1 MNRRGKDKSNI
12 EAARGWLESY
22 KDAIHALVGIGTLIS
37 IPVGAYFFLLTSIN
51 GVRRNVDGVESSLGV
66 KMDAGFAELRAD
78 MRVLIERQYNTEK
91 NTENLRQEIRDTRSQ
106 EVSRDKSAR

>member
-1 MNRRGKDKSNI
+1 MKRRDKSKYDDW
-12 EAARGWLESY
+12 AFGGWLSSH
-22 KDAIHALVGIGTLIS
+22 KDAIQAMVGVGTLLS

-51 GVRRNVDGVESSLGV
+51 GVRRDVDGVESSLGA

-91 NTENLRQEIRDTRSQ
+91 NTENLRQELRDIR
-106 EVSRDKSAR
+106 ARETLSTQPPR